1 MAWRRRGVPQVM
13 AYWWKSPSRARCAAS
28 TSSRGGGKFGM
39 PCARLMPLYWLFTR
53 VISRMTDSVK
63 PWTRFE
69 IPIIAPPPSRQ
80 HHVALDG
87 VHRDALLLEPGHAL
101 LQAVLGALQLQHHPA
116 VVALDVGPANVG
128 HEVEV
133 LHEMVDDGL
142 AHEVGR
148 EGQPHAH
155 AALGPAH
162 GYRPPAMAGTIE
174 TESPALSDVLAPS
187 RKRMSSSLT

>member
-1 MAWRRRGVPQVM
+1 M

-39 PCARLMPLYWLFTR
+39 PCARLMPSYWLFTR

-63 PWTRFE
+63 PWTRRE
-69 IPIIAPPPSRQ
+69 IPLIAPPLSRQ

-87 VHRDALLLEPGHAL
+87 VHRDALFLQPGHAL
-101 LQAVLGALQLQHHPA
+101 VQAVLGTLELQHDPA
-116 VVALDVGPANVG
+116 VVLLDVGPADVG

-133 LHEMVDDGL
+133 LHEMVDHGL
-142 AHEVGR
+142 ADEIGR
-148 EGQPHAH
+148 ERQPHAH

-162 GYRPPAMAGTIE
+162 GAYR
-174 TESPALSDVLAPS
+174 
-187 RKRMSSSLT
+187 